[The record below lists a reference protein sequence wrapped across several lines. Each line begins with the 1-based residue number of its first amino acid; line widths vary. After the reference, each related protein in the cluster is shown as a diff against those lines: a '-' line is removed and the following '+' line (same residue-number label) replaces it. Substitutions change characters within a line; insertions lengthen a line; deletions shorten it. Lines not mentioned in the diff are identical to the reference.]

1 MNPHPVR
8 AGTNVYIN
16 SPDYSG
22 VGIYSPLN
30 KTYDNR
36 NLTLN
41 VTIQMLGNIHSDG
54 GPYSG
59 PVSLKY
65 SIDGIDYGD
74 VPLFTNTGTHVVI
87 SGYGTVDLPELPDG
101 SHCLTLYL
109 YGYNTRSFLPQFK
122 SYVDTVYFSI
132 NVPTPTPSPTT
143 SFTIENSTPATIPGT
158 TDNGTIVTLTLN
170 GNITASQIT
179 DAVLTS
185 NQSKGITTISFNV
198 TGQSGDV
205 GFSNITIPK
214 NLVPNGSIP
223 IVQIDNRTAP
233 NQGWVQD
240 QNNYYVWYNTHFSTE
255 AVSIVFATS
264 AQSSIF
270 SSFFLTMIIAVSV
283 GAVVVVTIFGCLR
296 KRSHVAKQQHFP
308 L

>member
-1 MNPHPVR
+1 
-8 AGTNVYIN
+8 
-16 SPDYSG
+16 
-22 VGIYSPLN
+22 
-30 KTYDNR
+30 
-36 NLTLN
+36 
-41 VTIQMLGNIHSDG
+41 
-54 GPYSG
+54 
-59 PVSLKY
+59 
-65 SIDGIDYGD
+65 
-74 VPLFTNTGTHVVI
+74 
-87 SGYGTVDLPELPDG
+87 VDLPELPDG

-143 SFTIENSTPATIPGT
+143 FTIENSTPATIPGT

-198 TGQSGDV
+198 TGQSGDI

-223 IVQIDNRTAP
+223 IVQVDNQTAP
-233 NQGWVQD
+233 NQGWIQD

-255 AVSIVFATS
+255 AVSIVFTTS
-264 AQSSIF
+264 QSSMF
-270 SSFFLTMIIAVSV
+270 SSFFLTMIIAVSI
-283 GAVVVVTIFGCLR
+283 GAVVVVTIFGYLR
-296 KRSHVAKQQHFP
+296 KRSHVAKQRTFHCKF
-308 L
+308 